1 MSLAETISPFLGR
14 WIIAWFFLS
23 EAYTR
28 ASNWSG
34 TIELMAMKNIP
45 AAPPLFALALLAMTV
60 GGLSLLF
67 GYQVRHAAMILFA
80 FTLVT
85 TFVMHDFWKIAN
97 VIDRASEYD
106 LFARNMAIAGGL
118 LLIVGMGAGPLAID
132 NRVGG
137 GGKKRR

>member
-28 ASNWSG
+28 ASDWNA
-34 TIELMAMKNIP
+34 TIELMAMKHVP
-45 AAPPLFALALLAMTV
+45 DAPPLFALALLAMVV
-60 GGLSLLF
+60 GGLSLLL
-67 GYQVRHAAMILFA
+67 GYHVRHAAMVLFA
-80 FTLVT
+80 FTIVV

-118 LLIVGMGAGPLAID
+118 LLLVGMGAGPLAID

-137 GGKKRR
+137 GGKKKR